1 MLVMAVRSAVSSVQL
16 KAWALGHERF
26 ILDGSMPC
34 SPPGLLVISS
44 ALNISGNF
52 ISSDWPHRS
61 DRDGGRSFGFAD

>member
-52 ISSDWPHRS
+52 ISSDHIALIETAA
-61 DRDGGRSFGFAD
+61 GVLGLLIK